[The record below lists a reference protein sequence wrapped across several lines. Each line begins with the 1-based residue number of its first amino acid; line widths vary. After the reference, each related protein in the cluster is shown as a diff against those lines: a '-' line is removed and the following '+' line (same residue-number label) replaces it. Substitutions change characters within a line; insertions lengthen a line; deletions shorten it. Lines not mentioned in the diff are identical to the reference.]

1 MKKNRSYQD
10 YLIES
15 LKDPEEASAYLKAC
29 LDEAI
34 ETNEFSIIQS
44 ALRNVRARSEPLP
57 EPTSLS

>member
-1 MKKNRSYQD
+1 MKKYRSYQK

-34 ETNEFSIIQS
+34 ETNDFGIFQL
-44 ALRNVRARSEPLP
+44 ALRNVVEAQDGIIANL
-57 EPTSLS
+57 